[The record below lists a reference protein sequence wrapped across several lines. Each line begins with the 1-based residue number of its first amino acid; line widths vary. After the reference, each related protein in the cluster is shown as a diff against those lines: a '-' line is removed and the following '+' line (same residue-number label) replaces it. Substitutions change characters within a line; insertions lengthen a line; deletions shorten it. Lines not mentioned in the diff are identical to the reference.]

1 MEPRLRLGDAHV
13 TAGRKKRDIRTWEEG
28 YRHLGHPAFLRRIV
42 ATHRPDDD
50 SKARRQAASAMLA
63 CGRIKEGDPAPIVM
77 AAALYFE
84 GGDVVEA
91 KKWLETASAKAVAP
105 DREDSGHGEEMWV
118 EVVMG
123 LLEARGKL
131 EAGDRLAAE
140 SAFQKVAQEA
150 SRKILGEPDSGYIV
164 QPVEPVSSGN

>member
-1 MEPRLRLGDAHV
+1 MLLLQKYTKIRQKKNHLKAFVNACELSQSKESIAQIETEVDGLR
-13 TAGRKKRDIRTWEEG
+13 
-28 YRHLGHPAFLRRIV
+28 
-42 ATHRPDDD
+42 
-50 SKARRQAASAMLA
+50 
-63 CGRIKEGDPAPIVM
+63 DPI
-77 AAALYFE
+77 AALR
-84 GGDVVEA
+84 
-91 KKWLETASAKAVAP
+91 KM
-105 DREDSGHGEEMWV
+105 RNGHQ
-118 EVVMG
+118 G